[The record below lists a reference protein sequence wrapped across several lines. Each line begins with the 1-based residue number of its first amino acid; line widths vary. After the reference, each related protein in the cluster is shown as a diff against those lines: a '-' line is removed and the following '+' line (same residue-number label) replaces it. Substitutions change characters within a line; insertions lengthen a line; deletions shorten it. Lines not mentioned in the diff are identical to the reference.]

1 MSTQAAS
8 TFAGPSGPTLA
19 AHAGALQVRWSWP
32 RAPRARLPPRRSPP
46 TSDALTLGYT
56 LRELLSLLAHWG
68 HSWPLEWPRWPGF
81 RVCQPADGWLSE
93 LRLLTDADVAASFCR
108 IFNLPPDAGGKL
120 KIVLDVDGPDR
131 VLTASIQ
138 AAGAS
143 VAARYLAG
151 GRRRTPTAGGP
162 TRGPGVPYAR
172 PRAPPV
178 FA

>member
-1 MSTQAAS
+1 MAPGVA
-8 TFAGPSGPTLA
+8 
-19 AHAGALQVRWSWP
+19 RWQ
-32 RAPRARLPPRRSPP
+32 
-46 TSDALTLGYT
+46 
-56 LRELLSLLAHWG
+56 
-68 HSWPLEWPRWPGF
+68 GF
-81 RVCQPADGWLSE
+81 CQPADGWLSE

-120 KIVLDVDGPDR
+120 KIVLDVDVPDR